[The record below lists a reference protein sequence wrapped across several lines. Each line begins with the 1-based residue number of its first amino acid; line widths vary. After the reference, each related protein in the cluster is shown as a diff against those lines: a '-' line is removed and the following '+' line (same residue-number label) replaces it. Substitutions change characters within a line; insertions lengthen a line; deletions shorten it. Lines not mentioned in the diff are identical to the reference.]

1 MSELIMTNVSPA
13 PQESGTL
20 GSPAR
25 VWVVDDD
32 ALLCRAL
39 RRLLNEFGF
48 DVETFLTGGE
58 VLAAEPAQW
67 PDCLVVDIRL
77 GVIGGFDLHRQL
89 RDAGLRSPIIFITA
103 DTDDTLGPRARGVGA
118 AAFLRKPI
126 NDDDLVAAIEN
137 ALARPRYP
145 RP

>member
-1 MSELIMTNVSPA
+1 MTNVSPV
-13 PQESGTL
+13 PQPPDTL
-20 GSPAR
+20 GSAFR

-48 DVETFLTGGE
+48 DVETFGSGE
-58 VLAAEPAQW
+58 AVLAVEPALW

-77 GVIGGFDLHRQL
+77 GAIGGFDLHGQL
-89 RDAGLRSPIIFITA
+89 RAAGLRSPIIFITG
-103 DTDDTLGPRARGVGA
+103 DEDDTHPGRARRVGA

-126 NDDDLVAAIEN
+126 NDDDLLAAIEN
-137 ALARPRYP
+137 ALP
-145 RP
+145 RPGDPSS

>member
-1 MSELIMTNVSPA
+1 MTNVSPV
-13 PQESGTL
+13 PQPPDTL
-20 GSPAR
+20 GSASR

-48 DVETFLTGGE
+48 DVETFGSGE
-58 VLAAEPAQW
+58 AVLAVEPALW

-77 GVIGGFDLHRQL
+77 GAIGGFDLHGQL
-89 RDAGLRSPIIFITA
+89 RAAGLRSPIIFITG
-103 DTDDTLGPRARGVGA
+103 DEDDTHPGRARRVGA

-126 NDDDLVAAIEN
+126 NDDDLLAAIEN

-145 RP
+145 SP